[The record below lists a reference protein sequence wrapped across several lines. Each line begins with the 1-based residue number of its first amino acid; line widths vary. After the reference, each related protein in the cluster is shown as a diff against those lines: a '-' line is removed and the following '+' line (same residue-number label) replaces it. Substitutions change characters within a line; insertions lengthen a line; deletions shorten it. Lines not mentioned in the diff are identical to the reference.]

1 MYAAKTESPDHGLPL
16 TNKIGVG
23 CFGRL
28 TGAAHQPDQIRDSN
42 STPPELN
49 AGVGFELI
57 SASVCCER
65 VYQCCM
71 HVKKNI
77 EQI

>member
-1 MYAAKTESPDHGLPL
+1 MYAVKTESPDHGLPL

-42 STPPELN
+42 SRPPEPDVV
-49 AGVGFELI
+49 VGIHLAI
-57 SASVCCER
+57 
-65 VYQCCM
+65 M
-71 HVKKNI
+71 
-77 EQI
+77 

>member
-1 MYAAKTESPDHGLPL
+1 MYAVKTESPDHGLPL

-42 STPPELN
+42 SRPPEHDVV
-49 AGVGFELI
+49 VGFELM
-57 SASVCCER
+57 SASV
-65 VYQCCM
+65 
-71 HVKKNI
+71 
-77 EQI
+77 